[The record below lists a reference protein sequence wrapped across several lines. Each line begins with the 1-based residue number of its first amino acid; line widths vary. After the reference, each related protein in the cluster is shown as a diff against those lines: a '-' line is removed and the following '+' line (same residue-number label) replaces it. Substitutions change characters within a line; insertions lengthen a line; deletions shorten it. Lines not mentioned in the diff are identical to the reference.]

1 MLFSSIAGVWGS
13 GGQVAYSAGN
23 AYLDALAQA
32 RRSAGGR
39 ATSVAWGAWGGG
51 GGMLDEERAVQLARG
66 GVIVMAPESAITA
79 LEQAVT
85 DDETT
90 LVVADMAWDRFLPAY
105 TLHRTSP
112 FLADL
117 PDVAALVAREATSVP
132 QTDTGSWTGR
142 LAGLS
147 PDQQHTLLLDL
158 VRAEVAVVLG
168 HTSDTA
174 VDADRAFRDL
184 GFDSLTAVELR
195 NRLKSA
201 TGVALAATAVFD
213 HPTATALAEHLRG
226 ALGIGADPASGDPLA
241 GLDRL
246 ENSLLTAAADY
257 WDRPLAT
264 ERLRDFLDRIAALA
278 TSHGPTP
285 PGPDEDDDAAERIE
299 AATDDEI
306 FDFINQEL
314 GRDQ

>member
-1 MLFSSIAGVWGS
+1 
-13 GGQVAYSAGN
+13 
-23 AYLDALAQA
+23 
-32 RRSAGGR
+32 
-39 ATSVAWGAWGGG
+39 
-51 GGMLDEERAVQLARG
+51 MLDEERAAQLARG

-105 TLHRTSP
+105 TLHRTSL

-117 PDVAALVAREATSVP
+117 PDVAAFVAREATNVP
-132 QTDTGSWTGR
+132 QTDTGSWADR

-147 PDQQHTLLLDL
+147 PDRQHTLLLDL

-201 TGVALAATAVFD
+201 TGLALAATAVFD

-226 ALGIGADPASGDPLA
+226 ALGGGADPASDDPLA

-246 ENSLLTAAADY
+246 ENSLLAVAADY

-264 ERLRDFLDRIAALA
+264 ERLRDFLDRITALA
-278 TSHGPTP
+278 TSHGPTPP